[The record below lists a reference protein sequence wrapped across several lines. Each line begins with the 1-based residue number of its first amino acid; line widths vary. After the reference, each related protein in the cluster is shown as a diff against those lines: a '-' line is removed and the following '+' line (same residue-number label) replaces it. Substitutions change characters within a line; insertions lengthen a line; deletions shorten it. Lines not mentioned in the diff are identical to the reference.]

1 MPVNIVLLATHDGVE
16 QDMISTHVGRPR
28 PIAPKQSRRLRL
40 GLLAL
45 LELWSE
51 RRRQRRAL
59 LELSDHVLKDIGI
72 SRSEA
77 LQEGRKPFW
86 RA

>member
-1 MPVNIVLLATHDGVE
+1 
-16 QDMISTHVGRPR
+16 VGRV
-28 PIAPKQSRRLRL
+28 L
-40 GLLAL
+40 GFLARI
-45 LELWSE
+45 ELWAE

>member
-1 MPVNIVLLATHDGVE
+1 ML
-16 QDMISTHVGRPR
+16 STHVGRLP
-28 PIAPKQSRRLRL
+28 PIESRQSVGRVL
-40 GLLAL
+40 GFLARI
-45 LELWSE
+45 ELWAE

>member
-1 MPVNIVLLATHDGVE
+1 ML
-16 QDMISTHVGRPR
+16 STHVGRSA
-28 PIAPKQSRRLRL
+28 PIASRQSAGRRLGR
-40 GLLAL
+40 GLAL
-45 LELWSE
+45 LARIELWVE
-51 RRRQRRAL
+51 RRQQRRAL

-77 LQEGRKPFW
+77 LHEGGKPFW

>member
-1 MPVNIVLLATHDGVE
+1 VVVE
-16 QDMISTHVGRPR
+16 LVETWLQ
-28 PIAPKQSRRLRL
+28 
-40 GLLAL
+40 
-45 LELWSE
+45 

-86 RA
+86 QG